1 MFYCCLFRS
10 DESDKSDESDELD
23 ELDESDKSDESLTCK
38 PDYPIIV
45 QR

>member
-10 DESDKSDESDELD
+10 DESDKLDES
-23 ELDESDKSDESLTCK
+23 DESDKSDESLTCK